1 MHVCITDDH
10 YPVSWL
16 DIRRNNEF
24 ATGYGYP
31 KTDFKRELDTD
42 PYIRNAF
49 IDGLRIQTWKKL
61 HFAQSF

>member
-16 DIRRNNEF
+16 DIRQNNEF

-49 IDGLRIQTWKKL
+49 IDGLRIQT
-61 HFAQSF
+61 